1 MANIQWAKVYTG
13 PAIEFA
19 TEIEQLADSTY
30 IVNGTYNAGNNCKS
44 WLIALNTS
52 GDSLWSQLFQLDQV
66 LRMWIISI
74 VWL

>member
-30 IVNGTYNAGNNCKS
+30 SVNGLIMLEIIAS

-52 GDSLWSQLFQLDQV
+52 GDSLWSQLFQLDQFYECG
-66 LRMWIISI
+66 L
-74 VWL
+74 